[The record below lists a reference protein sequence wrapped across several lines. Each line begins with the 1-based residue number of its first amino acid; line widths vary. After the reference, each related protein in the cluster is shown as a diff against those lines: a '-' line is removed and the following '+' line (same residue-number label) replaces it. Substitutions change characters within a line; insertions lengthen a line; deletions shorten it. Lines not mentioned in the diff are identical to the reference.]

1 MNPSMLPAEPHL
13 KTLSKLMISVLE
25 HLGIWYHTGNQAPAL
40 QYVHPNISLWF
51 WDMVYDLYPRE
62 EDRCTG

>member
-1 MNPSMLPAEPHL
+1 MLPAEPHL

-51 WDMVYDLYPRE
+51 
-62 EDRCTG
+62 